1 MKINLFK
8 TAGMIAI
15 LTIIS
20 KIFGFWRDLVIAN
33 AYGASMVSDAFFYSY
48 QIPSLALILLGGVG
62 GPFHTATISFFS
74 KQILDTEVEIPKNVL
89 KIFNS
94 FVTLTAIVFGFLGVV
109 CFLFPHK
116 IITLI
121 AAQAPVELVEL
132 ATNQLRIMSPIV
144 LVGGVIGILYGIA
157 NVYKEFVTPSLGPI
171 FVSIGMIVSLW
182 ICPDDATGNTLAW
195 GFLVGAIGQ
204 LLYQIPSMLK
214 NKVIYTPSFQFFTSD
229 MRKINEVLFPAIL
242 STTIGQTN
250 VYIDMF
256 FTSGLQ
262 EGAWSAISYSNRLY
276 QFPAGVLITAFL
288 VPLFPM
294 FSSFIGQKNW
304 ASLKLYF
311 NKGLSTLWFLAFPIC
326 MFMFLFSQDAIYL
339 LFQRGAFDWEDTVL
353 VTKALLFLS
362 VSIIPYVARDT
373 LTRVFYSFDDSKTPF
388 MVAGL
393 SILVKI
399 IMNMLCVEK
408 FGLAGITLSTTAVTF
423 FNMFMLGI
431 LLKKKIDMEYNK
443 LLPSLLK
450 ISLITMI
457 VYSTGL
463 FLKSLWQPVDKMF
476 LSLDMIFVLFVCAV
490 FYFVL
495 ALFFKV
501 PVAEQIFSRLK
512 LR

>member
-20 KIFGFWRDLVIAN
+20 KIFGFVRDLVIAN
-33 AYGASMVSDAFFYSY
+33 AYGASIVSDAFFYSY

-74 KQILDTEVEIPKNVL
+74 KQILNTEVDIPKNVL

-94 FVTLTAIVFGFLGVV
+94 FVTLTAIVFGVFSVV
-109 CFLFPHK
+109 CFLFPEQ
-116 IITLI
+116 IIKLI
-121 AAQAPVELVEL
+121 AAQGSTELIEL

-144 LVGGVIGILYGIA
+144 LVGGVIGIFYGIA
-157 NVYKEFVTPSLGPI
+157 NVYREFVTPSLGPI
-171 FVSIGMIVSLW
+171 FVSIAMIVALLLFPS
-182 ICPDDATGNTLAW
+182 DSTGNVLAW

-204 LLYQIPSMLK
+204 LLYQIPSLLK
-214 NKVIYTPSFQFFTSD
+214 NRVIYTPDFHFFTSD
-229 MRKINEVLFPAIL
+229 IRKINEVLFPAIL
-242 STTIGQTN
+242 STTIGQIN

-294 FSSFIGQKNW
+294 FSSFIGQKDW
-304 ASLKLYF
+304 SSLKLYF
-311 NKGLSTLWFLAFPIC
+311 DKGVSTLWFLAFPIC
-326 MFMFLFSQDAIYL
+326 MFMFLFAKDAIYL
-339 LFQRGAFDWEDTVL
+339 LFQRGAFDSEDTIL

-362 VSIIPYVARDT
+362 ISIIPYVARDT

-393 SILVKI
+393 SIFVKI
-399 IMNMLCVEK
+399 IMNMLCVDR

-431 LLKKKIDMEYNK
+431 LLKKKIDMEYYR
-443 LLPSLLK
+443 LVPSLIK
-450 ISLITMI
+450 ILCITLI
-457 VYSTGL
+457 VYVSGMAM
-463 FLKSLWQPVDKMF
+463 KSLWMPLDKMY
-476 LSLDMIFVLFVCAV
+476 LTIDMIILLIASSVL
-490 FYFVL
+490 YFAL
-495 ALFFKV
+495 ALLFKV
-501 PVAEQIFSRLK
+501 PVAVQIFERIK
-512 LR
+512 R